1 MFEHFAIAFAAHAS
15 FAAIETAFKYVA
27 RKRPDLVA
35 AASAAQNTEQ
45 IERIFKE
52 AVGVIIAEAATG
64 RIIVD
69 GAAISALRGVKFD
82 HQHGQERQAADAGD
96 GAAMAGERDFAAI
109 GREFASDGAQTEQVP
124 DDDGDQNDDQSF
136 ERQNRRKHGHRESL
150 R

>member
-82 HQHGQERQAADAGD
+82 HQHGQVTIGNTQVSAQVLITGGSAGAT
-96 GAAMAGERDFAAI
+96 GKTHI
-109 GREFASDGAQTEQVP
+109 GGNT
-124 DDDGDQNDDQSF
+124 
-136 ERQNRRKHGHRESL
+136 SL
-150 R
+150 RSQGTSIEVGQGASIVMTGGASIRQT